1 MRLRVIPVLIFG
13 IFGANPLWVAAAQ
26 NLPPLAVDPALLG
39 GSVAAPAP
47 TPDPVPAPAP
57 AVAPAPPAAPS
68 AEPAAPARLVPPA
81 LLPPENTKRKAGATP
96 PAPPASAVR
105 AQPAPA
111 PAAAPAADSKSP
123 PAAPVDAAP
132 AAADPDPFPAPKLP
146 ISGVFPPLLAGA
158 DGQPPV
164 FFSADKIT
172 GRSENETVAEGSV
185 EVRKKDVTL
194 TADKLTYW
202 QLEDEAEAE
211 GRVKI
216 VRGGDTVT
224 GPKARMKLSE
234 SVGWFEQPDYTIK
247 RENRLRRGV
256 MTSGS
261 GHAERIDFEGENQY
275 RLKDA
280 TYSTCQ
286 APDPDWYFKASEM
299 QLDYDREEGEA
310 RGAKLYFK
318 DVPIFY
324 LPYGGFP
331 LNNNRKSGFLPPT
344 FGLNN
349 RTGLDLTIPY
359 YWNIA
364 PNYDATI
371 SPRVLTRR
379 GLQLNG
385 EFRYLFPDMNG
396 VVRGEVLPN
405 DRVTDDTRTG
415 YSLLHRQNFGHGLT
429 GSLDLNGVSD
439 DQYFTDLST
448 RLAITSQTYLLR
460 QGALNYDAGWWN
472 AQALVQR
479 YQTLQDVTGTRI
491 AEPYRRLPQLT
502 VNALKPD
509 IYGLRFDFKGDY
521 VNFRNPDETLAEGQ
535 RMLLYPQ
542 ISLPYQT
549 SAFYVTPKLGVH
561 WTHYNVDRRKS
572 LLPAG
577 VEPGDSI
584 NRTLPIFSVDSGVFL
599 ERDTTWFGKPALQ
612 TLEPRLYYLRVPE
625 RNQDNIPVFDTSALD
640 FNFAQIFSENIYS
653 GPDRIA
659 DANQLTAALTTRYI
673 DADSGAEMLRA
684 ALGQRYYFRNQS
696 VGLPNQ
702 VLRTEKSADVLA
714 AVSGQILPKTYLD
727 AGLQFNPRD
736 SRTERY
742 NVGVRYQ
749 PSYAK
754 VLNFSYRFLNDKAP
768 TASIFTGTDGTV
780 QSIGLRDLDVSA
792 QWPLGGRW
800 YGVGRYNYSLRQ
812 SRLIEAIGGI
822 EYDAGCWVLR
832 AVAQRF
838 AAGAAG
844 VAQVGVD
851 PTRSTSYTSAFFLQL
866 EFNGFSSIGTNPT
879 DLLRRSIG
887 GYGKINQPTG
897 DPVFG
902 TDPSSVYSYSR

>member
-1 MRLRVIPVLIFG
+1 M
-13 IFGANPLWVAAAQ
+13 
-26 NLPPLAVDPALLG
+26 
-39 GSVAAPAP
+39 
-47 TPDPVPAPAP
+47 APAP
-57 AVAPAPPAAPS
+57 AVAPAESAKSAPVPEAPS
-68 AEPAAPARLVPPA
+68 ASE
-81 LLPPENTKRKAGATP
+81 T
-96 PAPPASAVR
+96 
-105 AQPAPA
+105 
-111 PAAAPAADSKSP
+111 
-123 PAAPVDAAP
+123 
-132 AAADPDPFPAPKLP
+132 DPFPAPKLP
-146 ISGVFPPLLAGA
+146 ISGMFPPFLTGA
-158 DGQPPV
+158 DGRPPV

-172 GRSENETVAEGSV
+172 GRSENETVAEGAV
-185 EVRKKDVTL
+185 EVRKQDVTL

-211 GRVKI
+211 GHVKI
-216 VRGGDTVT
+216 VRGGDTIS

-247 RENRLRRGV
+247 RENRQRRGASI
-256 MTSGS
+256 SGS

-275 RLKDA
+275 RLTNA
-280 TYSTCQ
+280 TYSTCE

-299 QLDYDREEGEA
+299 KLDYDREEGEA
-310 RGAKLYFK
+310 RSARLYFK

-344 FGLNN
+344 VGLNN

-385 EFRYLFPDMNG
+385 EFRYLFPDAAG
-396 VVRGEVLPN
+396 TVRGEILPN
-405 DRVTDDTRTG
+405 DRVTGDTRSA
-415 YSLLHRQNFGHGLT
+415 YAVRHWQNFGHGLT
-429 GSLDLNGVSD
+429 GGLDLNGASD
-439 DQYFTDLST
+439 DQYFSDLST

-460 QGALNYDAGWWN
+460 QGVLNYNAGWWN

-479 YQTLQDVTGTRI
+479 YQTLQDVTGARI

-502 VNALKPD
+502 LNALKPD
-509 IYGLRFDFKGDY
+509 LYGMQFDLKGDY
-521 VNFRNPDETLAEGQ
+521 VNFRNPDQNLAEGQ
-535 RMLLYPQ
+535 RLLVYPQ
-542 ISLPYQT
+542 LSFPYQT
-549 SAFYVTPKLGVH
+549 ASFYVTPKLGVH
-561 WTHYNVDRRKS
+561 WTHYNLDRRNS
-572 LLPAG
+572 VLPSGAD
-577 VEPGDSI
+577 PNDSI
-584 NRTLPIFSVDSGVFL
+584 TRTLPIFSVDSGVVF
-599 ERDTTWFGKPALQ
+599 ERDTTWFDRSALQ

-625 RNQDNIPVFDTSALD
+625 RRQDNIPVFDTAALD
-640 FNFAQIFSENIYS
+640 FNFAQIFSENLYS

-673 DADSGAEMLRA
+673 DSASGTEMLRA
-684 ALGQRYYFRNQS
+684 ALGQRYYFRDQA

-702 VLRTEKSADVLA
+702 VLRTEKSADLLA
-714 AVSGQILPKTYLD
+714 AVTGQILPKTWLD
-727 AGLQFNPRD
+727 AAIQYNPRD

-742 NVGVRYQ
+742 NVGIRYQ
-749 PSYAK
+749 PAHAK
-754 VLNFSYRFLNDKAP
+754 VLNFSYRFLNDQAP
-768 TASIFTGTDGTV
+768 TAGQFIGTDGTL
-780 QSIGLRDLDVSA
+780 QSIGLRDLDISA
-792 QWPLGGRW
+792 QWPLWGRW

-812 SRLIEAIGGI
+812 SRLIEAIGGV

-838 AAGAAG
+838 AAGAQG

-851 PTRSTSYTSAFFLQL
+851 PTRPTSYTSAFFVQL

-887 GYGKINQPTG
+887 GYGRINQPVG

-902 TDPSSVYSYSR
+902 TDPATTSSTSR